1 MTAKAATPMPEGII
15 RPKAPCAPPK
25 PPLMR
30 VGCNRHACPMCG
42 SGMKPYLGVLG
53 SLFNVSKGCYQ
64 SECENYWRNK

>member
-1 MTAKAATPMPEGII
+1 MKPE
-15 RPKAPCAPPK
+15 PPN

-42 SGMKPYLGVLG
+42 SGMKPYLGMLG

-64 SECENYWRNK
+64 SECENYWRSK